1 MVRHTI
7 LAEVFEQLLLL
18 HLVRLEMLLAGGI
31 NRSALNY
38 FWSFAE
44 GNLESVWSAS
54 PMLPCQTAVHQLVE
68 LCFAL
73 PEAKAIILKSN
84 LVQE

>member
-38 FWSFAE
+38 IWSFAE
-44 GNLESVWSAS
+44 GNPESVWSA

-73 PEAKAIILKSN
+73 PEAKGIILKSN